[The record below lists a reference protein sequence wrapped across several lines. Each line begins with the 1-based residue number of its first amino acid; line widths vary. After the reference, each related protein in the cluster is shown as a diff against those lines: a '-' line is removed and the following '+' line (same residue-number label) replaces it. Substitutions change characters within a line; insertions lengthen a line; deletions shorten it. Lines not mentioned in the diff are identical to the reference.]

1 MYRRLGF
8 ASLQYI
14 LPTRF
19 IFRHSDQVHE
29 ALEDVASYLG
39 QRGASTPLI
48 IHCLSDT
55 GCMSFQVNILR
66 FFEDLKLSSA
76 GTDNS
81 LWPPRH
87 PPEPPGPGVGQL
99 PGPEAARDHPPG
111 PRPLR
116 HQLAVE
122 AQWSELTQPQ

>member
-1 MYRRLGF
+1 MYRRLGC

-29 ALEDVASYLG
+29 AMEDVASYLG

-66 FFEDLKLSSA
+66 FYEEMIVTGSC
-76 GTDNS
+76 
-81 LWPPRH
+81 
-87 PPEPPGPGVGQL
+87 
-99 PGPEAARDHPPG
+99 RD
-111 PRPLR
+111 
-116 HQLAVE
+116 
-122 AQWSELTQPQ
+122 